1 MGNFASYDQFFEAAT
16 GRKPFPY
23 QQRLAEADRFPDL
36 LRVETGCGKT
46 AAVVLAWLWRRQKR
60 PERTPRRLVYCLPT
74 RALVEQTCE
83 NARQWIAQLI
93 PLGLGMTSADS
104 HILMGGNV
112 DGDWQLHP
120 DRDQVLI
127 GTQDMLLSR
136 ALNRGYAE
144 SRFRW
149 PISFGLL
156 STDSLWV
163 FDEVQ
168 LMSTGLAT
176 SAQLAAFRSHFG
188 GSDATHSLW
197 MSATLDRSALET
209 VDFADCARGL
219 REESLSGDDRAVEVL
234 ARRLTAPKQLERCD
248 MAPDPKDYAQ
258 RAAVAI
264 CEAHR
269 DGTLTMAIVNTVERA
284 QKLYE
289 ALKRSRRNGELLLI
303 HSRFRPQERTCLNG
317 QLTDLCDRVR
327 RKQKVNHIVVA
338 TQVVEAGVDISAQ
351 TLFTELAPWPSLVQ
365 RFGRCNRYGESKSGR
380 VLWVDLFEGT
390 DYEGPSDRERR
401 RAEKQ
406 CTERAAPYAPDE
418 LKEARKKLSELTGES
433 VAPRDL
439 PPTQLAPVVTH
450 VLRRKDL
457 LDLFDTTPDL
467 SGNDI
472 DVSRFIRETADH
484 DVQVFWRNWPAHAPP
499 PADAARPARDELCTA
514 PIGEMREVVKKRE
527 AWVWDHLNSDWRR
540 ADGSDVRPGHVFLLH
555 SGSGHYNSDTG
566 WDLQA
571 GKPVRTVTS
580 EDIRT
585 ESEEG
590 TQGDSLT
597 FERKRWVTLPCHTA
611 SVVSEVQQLLARLSS
626 PGLSEQHIRALLTA
640 AEWHDVGKGH
650 FAFQEMLLSQLS
662 DQEKE
667 ERRSELWAKSDK
679 RQIPNKCRPYFRHEL
694 AGALAFLANCDDG
707 SLESDLTAYLVAA
720 HHGKVRLAIRSVPEE
735 KIPDE
740 PDRRY
745 ALGVWDGDPLPA
757 AECVM
762 MNPTTLNLSLMEVG
776 GDGQGRPSWLQRS
789 LRLRDQLGP
798 FRLAF
803 LEALVRIA
811 DWRAS
816 AREAEGGAR

>member
-16 GRKPFPY
+16 FEAATGRGRKPFPY

-46 AAVVLAWLWRRQKR
+46 AAVVLAWLWRRRTR
-60 PERTPRRLVYCLPT
+60 PDRTPRRLVYCLPT
-74 RALVEQTCE
+74 RALVEQTRE
-83 NARQWIAQLI
+83 NARQWIVQLI
-93 PLGLGMTSADS
+93 PLGLSMTDADV
-104 HILMGGNV
+104 HILMGGDV

-120 DRDQVLI
+120 ERDQVLI

-176 SAQLAAFRSHFG
+176 SAQLAAFHSRLG
-188 GSDATHSLW
+188 GGNDTHSLW

-209 VDFADCARGL
+209 VDFADTACDL
-219 REESLSGDDRAVEVL
+219 REESLSGDDRTVEVL
-234 ARRLTAPKQLERCD
+234 ARRLTAPKKLERCD
-248 MAPDPKDYAQ
+248 IVPDAKDYAQ
-258 RAAVAI
+258 RAAGAL

-269 DGTLTMAIVNTVERA
+269 DGALTMAIVNTVGRA
-284 QKLYE
+284 QEIYKVV
-289 ALKRSRRNGELLLI
+289 RSRSDANVLLI
-303 HSRFRPQERTCLNG
+303 HSRFRFQERACLNG
-317 QLTDLCDRVR
+317 QLRDLCDRIR
-327 RKQKVNHIVVA
+327 RKHKVNHIVVA

-365 RFGRCNRYGESKSGR
+365 RFGRCNRYGETESGR
-380 VLWVDLFEGT
+380 VLWVDV
-390 DYEGPSDRERR
+390 DD
-401 RAEKQ
+401 KK
-406 CTERAAPYAPDE
+406 AAPYPPEE
-418 LKEARKKLSELTGES
+418 LAEARQVMNGITGRS
-433 VAPRDL
+433 VAPSEL
-439 PPTQLAPVVTH
+439 PPVTLQPARDH

-457 LDLFDTTPDL
+457 LELFDTTPDL
-467 SGNDI
+467 FGNDI
-472 DVSRFIRETADH
+472 DVSRFIRQADDH
-484 DVQVFWRNWPAHAPP
+484 DVQVFWRDWPAHTPP

-540 ADGSDVRPGHVFLLH
+540 ADGSDVRPGRVFLLH
-555 SGSGHYNSDTG
+555 CGSGHYNSDTG

-571 GKPVRTVTS
+571 GKPVRPVTS
-580 EDIRT
+580 DDIRT

-626 PGLSEQHIRALLTA
+626 PGLSEQHIRALLMA

-679 RQIPNKCRPYFRHEL
+679 RQIRNKCRPYFRHEL

-707 SLESDLTAYLVAA
+707 SLESDLTAYLIAA
-720 HHGKVRLAIRSVPEE
+720 HHGKVRLAIRSLPKEKAPEGAE
-735 KIPDE
+735 
-740 PDRRY
+740 RHY
-745 ALGVWDGDPLPA
+745 ALGVWDGDALP
-757 AECVM
+757 EIEMEGGLRVRESR
-762 MNPTTLNLSLMEVG
+762 LDLSLMEVG
-776 GDGQGRPSWLQRS
+776 GDGQGRSSWLQRS
-789 LRLRDQLGP
+789 LQLRDQLGP

-803 LEALVRIA
+803 LEALLRIA

-816 AREAEGGAR
+816 AREEGGTR